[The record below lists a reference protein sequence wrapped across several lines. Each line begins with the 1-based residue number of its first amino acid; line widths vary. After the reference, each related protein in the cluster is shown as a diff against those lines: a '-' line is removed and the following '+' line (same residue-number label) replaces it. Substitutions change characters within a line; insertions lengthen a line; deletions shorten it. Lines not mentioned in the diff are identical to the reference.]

1 MYKSLKQII
10 VYLIKNIDKNHV
22 SHFHNPFCEFFCF
35 LLDFLYW
42 FLMQS
47 FYLNKK
53 ILTCLFSGLA
63 EISQQFS
70 QQLDRLKSDDSTAS
84 NLTIVELP
92 DPSEDDCFTTDPTK
106 DVHENS
112 EFIENVIVD
121 DGTVIEESIK
131 RAEEMAMKRENDD
144 KMLMQDLPKKKFV
157 KRESVKSLS
166 GDLNNHIN
174 NKPLSSCLSRR
185 GSSRSSIKKKV
196 VYNESAEVIPEPEYF
211 MNNDAL
217 HRNVHHDDD
226 DDEVFSDNIPPP
238 LPRGDMCTPFV
249 ARRGSIPG
257 LPALPDWFPDDKW
270 FVY

>member
-1 MYKSLKQII
+1 M
-10 VYLIKNIDKNHV
+10 V
-22 SHFHNPFCEFFCF
+22 F
-35 LLDFLYW
+35 YW
-42 FLMQS
+42 FL
-47 FYLNKK
+47 YNRLNKK
-53 ILTCLFSGLA
+53 KLLCLFSGLA
-63 EISQQFS
+63 DISQQFS
-70 QQLDRLKSDDSTAS
+70 QQLDRLKSDDSSAS

-92 DPSEDDCFTTDPTK
+92 DPLEDSIFTSDPTK
-106 DVHENS
+106 DVHDS
-112 EFIENVIVD
+112 LDEFIENVIVD
-121 DGTVIEESIK
+121 DGKVIEESIK
-131 RAEEMAMKRENDD
+131 RAEEVAIKRENDD
-144 KMLMQDLPKKKFV
+144 KILMQDLPKKKFV

-211 MNNDAL
+211 INNDAL
-217 HRNVHHDDD
+217 HRNIQHDED

-270 FVY
+270 FV